1 MRIKALSLT
10 TLKVLNPAN
19 NSVSFKVDLSSVKH
33 LDETPDFAAN
43 FTATLLNTLKQRIQL
58 CNAQTPDIQKV

>member
-10 TLKVLNPAN
+10 TLEVLNPAN

-33 LDETPDFAAN
+33 LDETPDFAVN